1 MLSLRLTNE
10 DFFSLQVMGEGFC
23 NFCIPE
29 YIEKRNEWRI
39 DRFQSYFFHIDLI
52 DSEKFFLKYIWCILS
67 IFDTFHSV
75 FFTCFLTK
83 INFLKQRICGKEH
96 LYCYHEATVWKK
108 SDAPVTALLQQ
119 RAVVGLAP
127 FSKSSFSL
135 LLRVL
140 ISQEKAEVEVV
151 PLGDTKTVKPIY
163 TLSSL

>member
-1 MLSLRLTNE
+1 MLP
-10 DFFSLQVMGEGFC
+10 D
-23 NFCIPE
+23 
-29 YIEKRNEWRI
+29 K
-39 DRFQSYFFHIDLI
+39 
-52 DSEKFFLKYIWCILS
+52 K
-67 IFDTFHSV
+67 
-75 FFTCFLTK
+75 K
-83 INFLKQRICGKEH
+83 INRFFLKQRICGKEH

-151 PLGDTKTVKPIY
+151 HLGDRKTVIQIY
-163 TLSSL
+163 TLHTKQTLEHF